1 MNNKVKILLEGYAK
15 VYDDYEDVSSS
26 VVLIEN
32 EKHKIIV
39 DPGFNRKNLL
49 EALKKENLKC
59 LKQREA

>member
-39 DPGFNRKNLL
+39 AQVLIEKI
-49 EALKKENLKC
+49 C
-59 LKQREA
+59 